1 MNWSE
6 ETIQKI
12 REVAYAALTKVNS
25 QKVDKDVKRA
35 VRFASAQNPT
45 EIVLDGKTVKAV
57 AVDIA
62 TVFSLEGYY
71 HTIIDENGYSRTVEF
86 VEALS
91 IVIVGDDVRL
101 CKSTYDAFR
110 NPVTLEEKF
119 LNCVYRTTAVEDL
132 TEDYIC

>member
-71 HTIIDENGYSRTVEF
+71 HTIIDENGYSRTVDSGI
-86 VEALS
+86 L
-91 IVIVGDDVRL
+91 
-101 CKSTYDAFR
+101 
-110 NPVTLEEKF
+110 
-119 LNCVYRTTAVEDL
+119 
-132 TEDYIC
+132 